1 VHRPCLLFA
10 VNCDPLIGSGDDQ
23 IDGAQILKELHI
35 DEQALAIMY
44 YQHFG
49 LHGRELLWA

>member
-1 VHRPCLLFA
+1 
-10 VNCDPLIGSGDDQ
+10 LIGSGDDQ